1 MDREAHCGFISR
13 DRKTKFIDIFRTTP
27 AQTVCP
33 NFYVMA
39 HANGCAFQPKCEYCY
54 LKSSFWYLDDDLAF
68 SNVDRM
74 VEETQKWIAKD
85 GLESYILNTGNLS
98 DSLAFEKNRPL
109 VRRLIE
115 VFREKAEAKGRPH
128 TLLLLTKGGARECE
142 TLFATKACRNVIVSF
157 SVNSP
162 EVAARY
168 EKGAAP
174 VEDRMEAAKRLKA
187 LGWRLRMRIDPMFA
201 GFDYL
206 GIIEELR
213 QLACERV
220 TLGTLRAEPSLFKMV
235 NHGLFDLLEVPAEA
249 KAMARYPKEVRIA
262 VYRPAVEALLPVSSV
277 GLCEETE
284 EIWKAVGLDSTLKS
298 CNCGE

>member
-1 MDREAHCGFISR
+1 VDREANCGFISR
-13 DRKTKFIDIFRTTP
+13 ERKTKFIDIFRTTP
-27 AQTVCP
+27 VQTVCP

-68 SNVDRM
+68 SNVGKM
-74 VEETQKWIAKD
+74 VEETEKWIAKD

-109 VRRLIE
+109 VSRLIE
-115 VFREKAEAKGRPH
+115 VFRTQAEAKGRQH
-128 TLLLLTKGGARECE
+128 TLLLLTKGGMRECE
-142 TLFATKACRNVIVSF
+142 TLLSAKPCRNVIVSF

-168 EKGAAP
+168 EQGAAP
-174 VEDRMEAAKRLKA
+174 VEDRLAAAKKLKYD
-187 LGWRLRMRIDPMFA
+187 GWRLRMRIDPMFA
-201 GFDYL
+201 GFDYSWVTDQ
-206 GIIEELR
+206 LR
-213 QLACERV
+213 GLACERV

-235 NHGLFDLLEVPAEA
+235 NHGLFDALEQPAEP
-249 KAMARYPKEVRIA
+249 KAMARYPKDVRIA
-262 VYRPAVEALLPVSSV
+262 IYKPAVEALLPVSSV

-284 EIWKAVGLDSTLKS
+284 EVWKAAGLDSALKS